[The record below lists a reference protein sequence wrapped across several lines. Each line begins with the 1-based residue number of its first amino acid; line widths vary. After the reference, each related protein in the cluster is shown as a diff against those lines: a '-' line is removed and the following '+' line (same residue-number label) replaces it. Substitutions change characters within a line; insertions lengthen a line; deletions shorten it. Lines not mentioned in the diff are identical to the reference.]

1 MRHAYCGRGL
11 VSYACLFLM
20 LFCLNSL
27 MMSIKNPLNNI
38 NYITINDE
46 DTDEKEV
53 DDKEK
58 DDKPEMQ
65 ILPEDTV
72 IKIFGFNK
80 SSQFDIIDNNK
91 LAKLGFTY
99 TSDIFIDEGSPKVQ
113 LFNKQYLEKNYAYPS
128 YYATKGFDIV
138 FDVVMRLASGDPL
151 KETFKKGISTRL
163 ESKFNY
169 NKSLFST
176 STNTGIY
183 ILQYNPDLT
192 ITRIK

>member
-1 MRHAYCGRGL
+1 MISNNLIVIFLLALSAYTLG
-11 VSYACLFLM
+11 VDAKQMSTTIKFEK
-20 LFCLNSL
+20 F
-27 MMSIKNPLNNI
+27 SIKEI
-38 NYITINDE
+38 VEYKCVKTIGSKFENLLCSALKGYLQ
-46 DTDEKEV
+46 EKNT
-53 DDKEK
+53 KA
-58 DDKPEMQ
+58 Q
-65 ILPEDTV
+65 
-72 IKIFGFNK
+72 
-80 SSQFDIIDNNK
+80 SDNNK

-113 LFNKQYLEKNYAYPS
+113 LFNKKYLEKNYAYPS
-128 YYATKGFDIV
+128 YYTTKGFDIV